1 MAQKLRSLL
10 GERDQKFP
18 CLSFGKSTSLE
29 VLSQTQV
36 VAEPSPSR
44 NGHRGSCRRA
54 QQAGMLGRCGLVEGG
69 YVNPEMNPYN
79 RGQSPHFQGRA
90 LQPGR
95 GFSRKVPG
103 SLRVT
108 PKAKP
113 KLCSLLTKHPTSTK
127 GPLVRIATLGVRG
140 GRGWGVL
147 STNPV
152 QSRQHSPGTHR
163 RKPSVAL
170 SHQEDLV
177 PFEAGSEEHGGPGK
191 VEQPIQGLGLGY
203 RATWSH

>member
-1 MAQKLRSLL
+1 MQSVTIQSRSEHCFDLTEVVLPSTRELCRQAGRKGAQLAQKLRSLL
-10 GERDQKFP
+10 GERDQKLP

-29 VLSQTQV
+29 VLSQTQA

-44 NGHRGSCRRA
+44 NGHQGSCRRA

-79 RGQSPHFQGRA
+79 RGQSPHFPGRA

-95 GFSRKVPG
+95 RFSRKVPG

-140 GRGWGVL
+140 GGEGGVKYKF
-147 STNPV
+147 STIKTTF
-152 QSRQHSPGTHR
+152 SRDT
-163 RKPSVAL
+163 
-170 SHQEDLV
+170 QE
-177 PFEAGSEEHGGPGK
+177 E
-191 VEQPIQGLGLGY
+191 
-203 RATWSH
+203 T